1 MDPNGGRIYRVGD
14 PVDVND
20 PTVVWTE
27 EEFQRRNFVGLPR
40 GEVATVRSMNRK
52 QRRAWAAEQRKA
64 KR

>member
-14 PVDVND
+14 PIDVND

-40 GEVATVRSMNRK
+40 GEETTVRAMNRK